1 MALCG
6 SSPGVLLAGGGVT
19 MPLCAFSSVLEFA
32 PGPEL
37 FVHSGAS
44 FAHNK
49 LSIVMLL
56 AVASEII
63 SYLG

>member
-1 MALCG
+1 
-6 SSPGVLLAGGGVT
+6 

-49 LSIVMLL
+49 LSIVVLL